1 MKFPFTT
8 EEFYQVFVAYNTT
21 VFPIQIFLNLLA
33 LTVILYA
40 VRRKSFSDLFISFIL
55 SFLWLWIGVIYN
67 LIFFS
72 KINPAANIFAVLF
85 IIQGL
90 LFIYAGVI
98 KNKLSFQFRKNCI
111 GITGT
116 ILILYALIIYPLLG
130 ILFGH
135 TYPANPT
142 FGLPC
147 PTTIFT
153 FGMLLWSSKKIPV
166 YIIILPFIWS
176 LMGFS
181 AAINLGVY
189 EDFGLLAAGVV
200 SVVLILVSNNRFN
213 KEVQL
218 Q

>member
-1 MKFPFTT
+1 MQLPFTT
-8 EEFYQVFVAYNTT
+8 EEFFQVFVAYNTT
-21 VFPIQIFLNLLA
+21 VFPIQVFLNLLA

-40 VRRKSFSDLFISFIL
+40 VRRKNFSDLFIGFIL
-55 SFLWLWIGVIYN
+55 SFLWLWIGVVYN

-98 KNKLSFQFRKNCI
+98 KNKLSFQFGKDCI

-116 ILILYALIIYPLLG
+116 ILILYALVIYPLLG

-135 TYPANPT
+135 TYPAGPT

-153 FGMLLWSSKKIPV
+153 FGMLLWSAKKAPV

-176 LMGFS
+176 VIGAS
-181 AAINLGVY
+181 AAINFGVY
-189 EDFGLLAAGVV
+189 EDIGLLVAGVV
-200 SVVLILVSNNRFN
+200 GVILILVSNRKFK

-218 Q
+218 